1 MAHWFSS
8 RAQFINTS
16 SKQRAKATQLLPET
30 LWIDEP
36 LPSGTPPEDT
46 AVVTIARQFGS
57 GGAEIARLVAQQSGL
72 NYVDYQIIAEVAR
85 RLDVDVEHVARQ
97 DEQTTSMTGH
107 ILAALKA
114 SAPFMH
120 YNTVFETPS
129 TQAQSQELAYL
140 HLTQKVILEL
150 ASQGNAVIV
159 GRGSQFL
166 LHHAPRTLHI
176 SIFAP
181 LPYRIENTMQRF
193 QLNHSMAELLIQQ
206 RDYELESYLRR
217 YYGADGRQSGQYH
230 LLINTSLF
238 SYELAAN
245 FICQALP
252 TVKKI
257 S

>member
-8 RAQFINTS
+8 RAQVHTPS
-16 SKQRAKATQLLPET
+16 AQSAKATQLLPET
-30 LWIDEP
+30 VWVDEP
-36 LPSGTPPEDT
+36 LPSGIPPEDT
-46 AVVTIARQFGS
+46 AVVTIARQFGC

-85 RLDVDVEHVARQ
+85 RLGVDAEHVARQ
-97 DEQTTSMTGH
+97 DEQTSSMTGH

-114 SAPFMH
+114 SSPLMH
-120 YNTVFETPS
+120 YNTVFDTPS
-129 TQAQSQELAYL
+129 AQAQAQELAYL

-150 ASQGNAVIV
+150 ATQGNAVIV

-181 LPYRIENTMQRF
+181 LPYRIDNTMRRF

-217 YYGADGRQSGQYH
+217 YYSNDGRQPGQYH

-252 TVKKI
+252 AVKKI